1 MVLGQHFNTNIGDV
15 IMSTDKKKMT
25 KEEKI
30 NKAKK
35 LMEQLNDCELSKD
48 ELRASSGAAA
58 GPSVCMHPLYGPDS
72 KWYKGVP
79 WYGWNN
85 TD

>member
-1 MVLGQHFNTNIGDV
+1 
-15 IMSTDKKKMT
+15 MSTDKKKMT

-48 ELRASSGAAA
+48 ELRAVSGGCGNA
-58 GPSVCMHPLYGPDS
+58 GPWDED
-72 KWYKGVP
+72 
-79 WYGWNN
+79 
-85 TD
+85 TDPSQNMLCDCTQGMEWSG